1 MQKRPSAPTAISLRD
16 KRHLRRVTIF
26 AVAAATALS
35 LTLWLASSVPAQT
48 STDKGLSL
56 ANSPN
61 TAKTNSSKRATKVT
75 VAAGSP
81 SEFRFKLSKLRV
93 PTGVV
98 TFVVRN
104 TGHLPHDFKI
114 SGKRTKLLQP
124 GKSQV
129 LKVTFSKPGP
139 YKFLCTVTG
148 HAAAGMKGTLRVR

>member
-1 MQKRPSAPTAISLRD
+1 MSLRD
-16 KRHLRRVTIF
+16 KRHLRRVATF
-26 AVAAATALS
+26 AVAAVTAVT

-56 ANSPN
+56 DNGPN
-61 TAKTNSSKRATKVT
+61 IAKTNSSQRATKVT

-93 PTGVV
+93 PAGVV

-114 SGKRTKLLQP
+114 AGKRTKLLQP
-124 GKSQV
+124 GKSQT
-129 LKVTFSKPGP
+129 LKVTFGKRGA
-139 YKFLCTVTG
+139 YRFLCTVTG
-148 HAAAGMKGTLRVR
+148 HAAAGMKGTLKVT